1 MIPRIDVR
9 SAIARKQF
17 SEELIFEYGADW
29 SLLDIPFVSFSSPVC
44 VTLRYEILEND
55 DVEITGQMRFS
66 LKGECSRCLSDAE
79 QSFTAELDALFVMGE
94 SDGESYGYSEVKD
107 EAELIAFL
115 ERVFKAI
122 YASEEIKGFCYTQL
136 ADVEQEINGLL
147 TKGRKPKAD
156 IERIARAV
164 TGRFK

>member
-17 SEELIFEYGADW
+17 SEELIFEYGADG

-44 VTLRYEILEND
+44 VTLCYEILEND

-94 SDGESYGYSEVKD
+94 SDGESYGYRNGV
-107 EAELIAFL
+107 IFL
-115 ERVFKAI
+115 EEFLRDSLMVALPPRLLCGNCS
-122 YASEEIKGFCYTQL
+122 ASDGENE
-136 ADVEQEINGLL
+136 
-147 TKGRKPKAD
+147 
-156 IERIARAV
+156 
-164 TGRFK
+164 